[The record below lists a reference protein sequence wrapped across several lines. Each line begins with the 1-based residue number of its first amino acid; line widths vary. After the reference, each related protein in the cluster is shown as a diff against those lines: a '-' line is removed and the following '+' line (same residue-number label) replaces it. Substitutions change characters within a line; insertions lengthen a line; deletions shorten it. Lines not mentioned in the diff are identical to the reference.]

1 MIIPVP
7 IPNTEVKRSHA
18 DGTAEMRES
27 RTPPGLFLCPEGNKA
42 PVASLAF
49 VKRRHDAGPP
59 GLFYEHYVG
68 TQNLRKK
75 FSVPTSFMSYE
86 LGGGFQNW
94 RAEKPGLF

>member
-27 RTPPGLFLCPEGNKA
+27 RTPPGLFCA
-42 PVASLAF
+42 
-49 VKRRHDAGPP
+49 
-59 GLFYEHYVG
+59 
-68 TQNLRKK
+68 LRGHAELGKK
-75 FSVPTSFMSYE
+75 FCVPTSFMSYE
-86 LGGGFQNW
+86 VGGGFQNR

>member
-27 RTPPGLFLCPEGNKA
+27 RTPPGLLLCPEGREA
-42 PVASLAF
+42 PVASRVF

-59 GLFYEHYVG
+59 GLFFAHSG
-68 TQNLRKK
+68 DALNLGKK
-75 FSVPTSFMSYE
+75 FSTSPSF
-86 LGGGFQNW
+86 
-94 RAEKPGLF
+94 